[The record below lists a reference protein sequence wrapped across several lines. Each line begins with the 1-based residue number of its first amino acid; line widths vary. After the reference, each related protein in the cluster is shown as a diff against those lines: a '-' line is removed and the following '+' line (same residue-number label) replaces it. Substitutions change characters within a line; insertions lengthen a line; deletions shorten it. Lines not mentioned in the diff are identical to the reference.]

1 MKKLFEAWWD
11 PRQPSRATA
20 RNLWE
25 IFRTP
30 TKRIPPL
37 WTFFLP
43 LHIANESSIVAKGDR
58 GALLS
63 KISATVLLD
72 LKLQL
77 VGLGHPK
84 KQ

>member
-1 MKKLFEAWWD
+1 
-11 PRQPSRATA
+11 
-20 RNLWE
+20 
-25 IFRTP
+25 
-30 TKRIPPL
+30 L